1 MLNNR
6 TELIKRFIN
15 EGFTHRTLSLFS
27 DVQLKELSKKVFT
40 EEVTDT
46 EIDNAKK
53 NYSDLLAKKAEE
65 LVDESATQEDET
77 ELTPNN
83 EPIVKVKK
91 DGEEMTLLGDGEV
104 TEGEAYIVNQAAAEK
119 LESKKD
125 HEDELEEELTAGK
138 AQKMLDDGTV
148 HGNPL
153 TSKQKKYFGMVANEQ
168 KMLEEWI
175 MGLVESKQTAEISKG
190 KFLETIKENLSLT
203 DDTVTNSPYTI
214 GTEDQQDSFASV
226 AEIAREMVPPLN
238 VNIDGFDDDGH
249 INGYLNAPETK
260 QIIDLNICPSGNI
273 KLDGNPVGS
282 VELSET
288 DRDIEGE
295 YIGAPEA
302 TTAPVKPA
310 PVKPVTR
317 PGEKTRRGPFQKP
330 KTTPK
335 PKAKNSDSLPD
346 WLKSTNLGKALT
358 QHG

>member
-6 TELIKRFIN
+6 TELIKQFIN

-27 DVQLKELSKKVFT
+27 DGQLKELSKKVFT

-53 NYSDLLAKKAEE
+53 NYADLLATRATE
-65 LVDESATQEDET
+65 LVDEEDQT

-83 EPIVKVKK
+83 EPVVTVKK
-91 DGEEMTLLGDGEV
+91 DGEEMTLLGDEEV
-104 TEGEAYIVNQAAAEK
+104 REGEAYMVNQAAADK

-125 HEDELEEELTAGK
+125 YEEELEEDLTAGK

-190 KFLETIKENLSLT
+190 NFIKTIKENLSLT
-203 DDTVTNSPYTI
+203 DDTVQDSPYTI
-214 GTEDQQDSFASV
+214 GTEAQQGSFENV
-226 AEIAREMVPPLN
+226 VEIARELVPQMN
-238 VNIDGFDDDGH
+238 VNVDGFDEGGH
-249 INGYLNAPETK
+249 LNGYLSTPETK

-282 VELSET
+282 MELSET
-288 DRDIEGE
+288 DRDDEGE

-302 TTAPVKPA
+302 TTAPTPLKTPTIA
-310 PVKPVTR
+310 PSR
-317 PGEKTRRGPFQKP
+317 PGEKKRRGPFERP

-335 PKAKNSDSLPD
+335 PKAKNKSTLPD
-346 WLKSTNLGKALT
+346 WLTSTNLGKALT